1 MSNHTPGPW
10 KVTGE
15 LSKHCA
21 SVDIHSESNLWV
33 ADAKG
38 CHDIVENCGCRRKVN
53 GFPTDEEAYAN
64 ARLIAAAPDL
74 LVAVKALVEERSRN
88 VPLLPREQIE
98 QFWELITRV
107 DPS

>member
-1 MSNHTPGPW
+1 MTSDDKHTSGPW

-38 CHDIVENCGCRRKVN
+38 CHDIIEKCGCRRKVN

-64 ARLIAAAPDL
+64 ARLIAAAPEL
-74 LVAVKALVEERSRN
+74 LRLTKQ
-88 VPLLPREQIE
+88 LLIDA
-98 QFWELITRV
+98 V
-107 DPS
+107 DPDRFPVGELEQLIREVEKK